1 MIKNKYKC
9 ECGFLIYSYG
19 AFMIK
24 NFQKWVYMEW
34 VFFFFAWNLKNC
46 PKVPKTHYFYE
57 RDNW

>member
-24 NFQKWVYMEW
+24 NFQKWVFMEW
-34 VFFFFAWNLKNC
+34 VFFFFCLK
-46 PKVPKTHYFYE
+46 PKKLSQSAQNTLLL
-57 RDNW
+57 

>member
-34 VFFFFAWNLKNC
+34 VFFFCLK
-46 PKVPKTHYFYE
+46 PKKLSQSAQNTLLL
-57 RDNW
+57 

>member
-34 VFFFFAWNLKNC
+34 VFFFLLE
-46 PKVPKTHYFYE
+46 T
-57 RDNW
+57 